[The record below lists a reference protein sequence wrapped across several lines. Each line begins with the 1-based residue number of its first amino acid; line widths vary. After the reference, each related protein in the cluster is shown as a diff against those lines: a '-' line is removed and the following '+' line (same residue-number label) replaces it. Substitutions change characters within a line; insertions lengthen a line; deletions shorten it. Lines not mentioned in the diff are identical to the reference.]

1 MVILKPWRPLPIQRA
16 WMNKEVKAISKAQKA
31 TFWSGDKEPYH
42 HQSKTESWY
51 QGGKEET
58 SATAAEIEEGQH

>member
-1 MVILKPWRPLPIQRA
+1 
-16 WMNKEVKAISKAQKA
+16 MNKEVKAISKAQKA